1 MQGVTADLFSPPET
15 GALAAFEQAFEAW
28 AAHAQQH
35 RQLQRE
41 PSVAAYRVI
50 WGGFVRWCVGQQ
62 PTVTLHTL
70 TEADLEL
77 FIQSRTGAAGP
88 DSDLTPRYVWRL
100 LHLIDRVLLHDAQ
113 VRQQQ
118 IQALSAPAAHSQPGA
133 AIGLT
138 GAAAAPQTPPRLP
151 HASLVANRCAHVLL
165 HSRPEWR
172 YANAAERDALPDHLT
187 AGQARRLVDHLSQA
201 RPRGGRVPADPS
213 WQDLRNRCGVALQ
226 LGAGLTPGEVRTLQV
241 AHVVVDGGRQQG
253 LPWKLRV
260 PGDGDSAEREA
271 PLARWAGLLL
281 RHWLDVRRQQALGGE
296 QLFPSTRS
304 GKPWGK
310 VAHYNAV
317 TQVLQGAGL
326 DPSLVPGGS
335 FRLRHTFALRQL
347 RRGASPD
354 DVARWLGVVDPAVM
368 ARYRRVVF
376 APVDDVV

>member
-1 MQGVTADLFSPPET
+1 MPGVTADLFSPPET
-15 GALAAFEQAFEAW
+15 GALATFERAFEAW
-28 AAHAQQH
+28 AVHAQQH
-35 RQLQRE
+35 RLLQRE

-50 WGGFVRWCVGQQ
+50 WGGFVRWCLGQQ
-62 PTVTLHTL
+62 PVVTLHTL
-70 TEADLEL
+70 TETDLEL

-113 VRQQQ
+113 VRQQAA
-118 IQALSAPAAHSQPGA
+118 QAVPPGPDPAQPGLPA
-133 AIGLT
+133 GT
-138 GAAAAPQTPPRLP
+138 AAATQAAPPQP
-151 HASLVANRCAHVLL
+151 HASLAANRCAHVLL
-165 HSRPEWR
+165 HSRPDWR

-201 RPRGGRVPADPS
+201 RPRAGRMPADPS

-226 LGAGLTPGEVRTLQV
+226 LGAGLTPGEVRRLQV

-260 PGDGDSAEREA
+260 PGDGGSAEREA

-376 APVDDVV
+376 APVDEVV